1 MEVKILML
9 NSNREF
15 MLRYLGFGVILISV
29 IRGEITLAGI
39 EFGDNFGQEY
49 LTGQNG
55 IAIART
61 KVKLMEAEWKMDSC
75 N

>member
-1 MEVKILML
+1 M
-9 NSNREF
+9 F
-15 MLRYLGFGVILISV
+15 RYLGLGVVLSSV
-29 IRGEITLAGI
+29 IRGEITLSGI

-61 KVKLMEAEWKMDSC
+61 EVKLLFHIIFLHPP
-75 N
+75 